1 LMDTANIILHMRSQR
16 ATYKAIG
23 KLPGLTAGR
32 VSQLYKENWFRDID
46 VAAAKYETQALRI
59 LVAEVDRVNP
69 GQKPWTK
76 RLTGNA
82 VAGNLLERYE
92 QTGDLAIASAI
103 TELISV
109 RMGSVP
115 PEPKRVT
122 DLLGDLLER
131 IQTKC

>member
-1 LMDTANIILHMRSQR
+1 M
-16 ATYKAIG
+16 
-23 KLPGLTAGR
+23 
-32 VSQLYKENWFRDID
+32 YKENWFRDID
-46 VAAAKYETQALRI
+46 VAAAEKEIQALRI

-69 GQKPWTK
+69 EQKPWPK

-82 VAGNLLERYE
+82 VAGNLLKRYE

-103 TELISV
+103 TELTSV
-109 RMGSVP
+109 RMGPVP

-122 DLLGDLLER
+122 DPLGDLLER

>member
-1 LMDTANIILHMRSQR
+1 
-16 ATYKAIG
+16 
-23 KLPGLTAGR
+23 
-32 VSQLYKENWFRDID
+32 VSAF
-46 VAAAKYETQALRI
+46 
-59 LVAEVDRVNP
+59 
-69 GQKPWTK
+69 PWTDCPVSTGLGVRIQWNTQ

-92 QTGDLAIASAI
+92 RTGDLAIASAI
-103 TELISV
+103 AELISV
-109 RMGSVP
+109 RMGPVP